1 MMINIK
7 KYITLSLI
15 GGFLA
20 LGACDDRL
28 EIEPAQNIAEEQAL
42 ESDANVKTVL
52 VGAYDVLSHSSL
64 YGGGIQMNSE
74 LLGANGELNF
84 SGTFNDPSQI
94 WRKEITTVN
103 ASVSSFWL
111 NAYDAINT
119 VNNVLSALEVVNEDD
134 RERVEGEAKFIRGLL
149 YFELARFYAQP
160 YNAVNASSAMGV
172 PLVLT
177 PTRGIDESVY
187 TDRST
192 LEATYQQ
199 AISDLQDAESML
211 PPKNGFFASSTAAA
225 AVLSRVYLQQHDYA
239 NARDAANRAIQYAEG
254 YFNLVPN
261 VEDAFNQETNTP
273 EDIFA
278 IQVTRQDGANSMVTF
293 FATPSAGGRGDV
305 EIQPRHFDR
314 YEEGDAR
321 ADLFYSDAEGVRTA
335 KWFNQFANV
344 QVIRLAELYLTRAEA
359 NLQEGTTVGAT
370 PAEDLNR
377 IRSRA
382 GLDPIENPTL
392 EDVISERFVELA
404 FEGQK
409 IHDIKR
415 LERSTDGFPYN
426 ANLLV
431 YPIPQR
437 EINANPALEG
447 QQNPGY

>member
-1 MMINIK
+1 MITSIK
-7 KYITLSLI
+7 RYITFSLV

-20 LGACDDRL
+20 LGACEDRL
-28 EIEPAQNIAEEQAL
+28 EIDPAQNISEEQAL

-52 VGAYDVLSHSSL
+52 IGAYDILSHSSL

-103 ASVSSFWL
+103 ASVTSFWM
-111 NAYDAINT
+111 NAYNAINA
-119 VNNVLSALEVVNEDD
+119 VNNILSALEVVNEAD

-149 YFELARFYAQP
+149 YFELARFFAPP

-172 PLVLT
+172 PIVLT
-177 PTRGIDESVY
+177 PTRDIDESVY
-187 TDRST
+187 IGRST
-192 LEATYQQ
+192 LEQTYQQ
-199 AISDLQDAESML
+199 AISDLQDAESLL
-211 PPKNGFFASSTAAA
+211 PPKNGFFANSTAAA
-225 AVLSRVYLQQHDYA
+225 AVLSRLYLQQHAYGD
-239 NARDAANRAIQYAEG
+239 ARDAANRAIEYAQG

-261 VEDAFNQETNTP
+261 IEDAFNQGENTP

-278 IQVTRQDGANSMVTF
+278 IQVTTQDGANSMVTF

-305 EIQPRHFDR
+305 EIQNRHFDR

-321 ADLFYSDAEGVRTA
+321 AELFYTDAEGVRTA

-359 NLQEGTTVGAT
+359 NLREGTTVGAT

-377 IRSRA
+377 IRLRA
-382 GLDPIENPTL
+382 GLEPIEEPTL
-392 EDVISERFVELA
+392 QDVISERFVELA

-415 LERSTDGFPYN
+415 LELSADGFSYT

-447 QQNPGY
+447 QQNAGY